1 MLLRSPTMKKDI
13 INNVLK
19 WRIWILLITFIIR
32 FGRCKQFI
40 RNTWIT
46 NSLLTFKEVYSSYCF
61 SLLVST
67 TCFWVFFFFYYLQDW
82 IRVCADEHCL
92 ANTGSSDSRSR
103 RLSNNEANYTCA
115 DKYIMNDFFLCLLAT
130 LCSVPATLELPN
142 AVSLICHKLSHQNH
156 WPDTTTL
163 KQQTLWLFL
172 FWIWS
177 NQFSSLFYCLWD

>member
-1 MLLRSPTMKKDI
+1 MNLLITITLQLQSLTICMLLRSPTMKKDI

-67 TCFWVFFFFYYLQDW
+67 TCLWVY
-82 IRVCADEHCL
+82 
-92 ANTGSSDSRSR
+92 
-103 RLSNNEANYTCA
+103 
-115 DKYIMNDFFLCLLAT
+115 FFLLFTRLNQSVYRWT
-130 LCSVPATLELPN
+130 LSGQYRKQWFTEQAIIKQW
-142 AVSLICHKLSHQNH
+142 SKLHLC
-156 WPDTTTL
+156 W
-163 KQQTLWLFL
+163 
-172 FWIWS
+172 
-177 NQFSSLFYCLWD
+177 